1 MRQIRRRQFLSLGVA
16 VSASLLLAAPLAR
29 ATGKPATGRFV
40 WINLRGAMDGLHAVV
55 PAFDQALRDQRGA
68 LVTPLESSLLA
79 LDGGFALHPELKTLH
94 AWYRE
99 KSLAPVVAVASPYRE
114 RSHFI
119 AQDVLESGLLPA
131 DQDSGWLA
139 RALRCGG
146 LAESGGIAIAPSLP
160 VVLRGEKDAR
170 TWYPSALPPADEDLY
185 QRLLA
190 LYADDAQ
197 LQTRLQE
204 GLATRAGIDMAAM
217 ADAQARRPR
226 LATLARACG
235 EMLAE
240 NPALRGA
247 TLEMNGWDTHNQ
259 QLGRLAQQFKQ
270 LDEGLA
276 ALRQALGTAWSN
288 TVVAIGTEFGRTVA
302 VNGTGGTDHGT
313 ASVMFLTGGAL
324 AGGRVLG
331 DWPGLGRA
339 ELQEQRDLRPTSD
352 IREWLAGALGLAWGL
367 DDAQVGSVFAG
378 VKPRRLTAATRA
390 ASGAATG

>member
-1 MRQIRRRQFLSLGVA
+1 MRQIRRRQFLGLGVS
-16 VSASLLLAAPLAR
+16 VSASFLLAAPLAR
-29 ATGKPATGRFV
+29 ATGKPVAGRFV

-55 PAFDQALRDQRGA
+55 PVFDPALRDQREA
-68 LVTPLESSLLA
+68 LVAPLEQGLLT
-79 LDGGFALHPELKTLH
+79 LDNGFALHPELKTLH

-99 KSLAPVVAVASPYRE
+99 KSFAPVVAVASPYRE
-114 RSHFI
+114 RSHFV

-131 DQDSGWLA
+131 DEDSGWLA
-139 RALRCGG
+139 RALRYRGVAG
-146 LAESGGIAIAPSLP
+146 ADAMAIAQSVP
-160 VVLRGEKDAR
+160 VVLRGKEDAR

-197 LQTRLQE
+197 LHARLQE
-204 GLATRAGIDMAAM
+204 GLATRAGLEMDAM
-217 ADAQARRPR
+217 PDAQARRPR
-226 LATLARACG
+226 LAMLARACG

-240 NPALRGA
+240 NPSLTGVA
-247 TLEMNGWDTHNQ
+247 LEMGGWDTHNQ
-259 QLGRLAQQFKQ
+259 QLGRLVQQFKQ

-276 ALRQALGTAWSN
+276 ALRTALGAAWSN
-288 TVVAIGTEFGRTVA
+288 TVVAVGTEFGRTVA

-313 ASVMFLTGGAL
+313 ASVMFLAGGAL

-339 ELQEQRDLRPTSD
+339 ELREQRDLRPTSD

-367 DDAQVGSVFAG
+367 DDAQLGSVFTG
-378 VKPRRLTAATRA
+378 VKPRRLAAAKRA
-390 ASGAATG
+390 ETGVRAG